1 MAVENNTSTSTSFSY
16 LQYKNKVSGL
26 VSGMDIDSIMEKLMK
41 AESSQME
48 KLQQQKTK
56 YEWKRDAYRD
66 VNTKLS
72 TFEKN
77 AFSDYGLKS
86 SWNMKDVTTSNN
98 AVSAVATA
106 SANGTLNITEA
117 QVSTAG
123 QQVLTMGESKATL
136 AEIGFSMENAKAKYT
151 VNGETKTIAY
161 SASDSIDDF
170 AKKLNATG
178 DFKAEVKVASDGTQ
192 SLSVTASKDV
202 KMQDETGVYSSAFA
216 NKLGLSSTN
225 GTIAANTTATKT
237 FQTKA
242 ITADSTISSLGLSK
256 GEFTIGAINDKGEY
270 AEKTIKYEATDKI
283 SDIMSK
289 INSSGVGVTAL
300 ASGGKLSFTANTE
313 GTGSKGSIYIAQKA
327 DNSGSTDTNNLFGK
341 LGVQLGSN
349 GELASG
355 SNGYVVANG
364 VKIEGTSNKY
374 TISGYQVTLNKNISA
389 SDAPSKVSSTTDTDK
404 IVDKVKKFVESYNE
418 LIADLG
424 KRTSEKKKVGY
435 APLTDAQ
442 KAEMSKDEIEKWEV
456 AAKQGLL
463 KGDSTINKVLSD
475 LRSTLSTYGSGS
487 EDMLAK
493 IGITTSKTY
502 SENGKLEIDE
512 DKLKAAL
519 TNDPDVVSRIFTG
532 DGQNEGIVSKMRAT
546 AQNAVATIKKTAG
559 SADSASDVTYSLGKT
574 ITSLDTKIDD
584 WKDRLKG
591 IEERYWKQFSAM
603 ETAIQ
608 KANSQSS
615 IFAQ

>member
-1 MAVENNTSTSTSFSY
+1 MAVENNASTSTSFSY

-41 AESSQME
+41 AESAQME

-56 YEWKRDAYRD
+56 YEWKRDAYRE
-66 VNTKLS
+66 VNTKLA

-86 SWNMKDVTTSNN
+86 SWNMKNVQLSNN
-98 AVSAVATA
+98 SVSAVATA

-151 VNGETKTIAY
+151 VNGETKTVAY
-161 SASDSIDDF
+161 SASDSIEDF
-170 AKKLNATG
+170 AKKLNDTG
-178 DFKAEVKVASDGTQ
+178 DFKAEIKIGSDGTQ
-192 SLSVTASKDV
+192 SLSVTTLKDV
-202 KMQDETGVYSSAFA
+202 TMQDEAGVYSNAFA
-216 NKLGLSSTN
+216 NKLGLNSTN
-225 GTIAANTTATKT
+225 GTISSNTSATKS

-242 ITADSTISSLGLSK
+242 ITADSTISSLGLAS
-256 GEFTIGAINDKGEY
+256 GEFTIGAINDKGAY
-270 AEKTIKYEATDKI
+270 VEKTIKYEATDKI
-283 SDIMSK
+283 SDVMSK
-289 INSSGVGVTAL
+289 INLSGVGVTAL

-313 GTGSKGSIYIAQKA
+313 GTGSKGSIYIAQKS
-327 DNSGSTDTNNLFGK
+327 DNSGSTDTNDLFGK
-341 LGVQLGSN
+341 LGVQVGTN
-349 GELASG
+349 GEIASG

-364 VKIEGTSNKY
+364 VKIEGTSNNY
-374 TISGYQVTLNKNISA
+374 TISGYQVTLNKNIST
-389 SDAPSKVSSTTDTDK
+389 SDEPSKISSTTDTDK
-404 IVDKVKKFVESYNE
+404 IVDKVKKFVASYNE

-424 KRTSEKKKVGY
+424 KKTSEKKKVGY

-463 KGDSTINKVLSD
+463 KSDSTINKVLSD
-475 LRSTLSTYGSGS
+475 MRMTLSTYGSGS
-487 EDMLAK
+487 EDMLSK

-502 SENGKLEIDE
+502 SDNGKLEIDE

-519 TNDPDVVSRIFTG
+519 SNDPDVISRIFTG
-532 DGQNEGIVSKMRAT
+532 DGQNEGIVSKVRAT
-546 AQNAVATIKKTAG
+546 AQNAVSTIKKSAG

-584 WKDRLKG
+584 WKDRLKD

-615 IFAQ
+615 IFTQ